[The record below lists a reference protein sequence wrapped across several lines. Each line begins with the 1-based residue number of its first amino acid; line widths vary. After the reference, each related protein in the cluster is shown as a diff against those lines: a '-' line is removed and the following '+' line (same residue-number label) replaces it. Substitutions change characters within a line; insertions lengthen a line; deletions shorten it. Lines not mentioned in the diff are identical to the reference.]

1 MELNIALQVDEKDN
15 VATIFADGITKGTSV
30 RVKDR
35 SGYEDMMSVTEV
47 IPYGH
52 KVAVRD
58 IQVGE
63 PIIKYGESIGRAVR
77 DIKKGDYV
85 HVHNMEAM
93 RGRGDL

>member
-35 SGYEDMMSVTEV
+35 AGYEEMMSVTEV

-52 KVAVRD
+52 KVAGLG
-58 IQVGE
+58 IPSGE
-63 PIIKYGESIGRAVR
+63 PFLKYGECIWRAGWE
-77 DIKKGDYV
+77 I
-85 HVHNMEAM
+85 
-93 RGRGDL
+93 